1 MADTNEKPNK
11 GRGAL
16 GFIFVTV
23 LIDTMGLGIIIP
35 ILPTL
40 LEQLGHVGVSM
51 ASQYSGYLTFT
62 YATMQF
68 VCAPILGNLSDR
80 YGRRPVLLIS
90 LLGFGID
97 YLFMGFAPSIFWLFI
112 GRFIAG
118 IAGASTTT
126 ATAYI
131 SDVSTG
137 DKRAANFGLI
147 GAATGL
153 GFILGIGLGGFL
165 GGVFIRLPFFVAAG
179 LAFINAIYGFFV
191 LPESLDLK
199 NRRRFQFKRANPIGS
214 LLRLRHYST
223 AVSTLITAYTIV
235 YIGQR
240 AVENVLPFYVV
251 EKFKWTETSIGA
263 LGIFLG
269 LLIVGVQGGLVR
281 WTIPKFGL
289 RKNIMAG
296 IAFYGIGLILIS
308 LNNTPWL
315 MYVVMIPYCM
325 GGIGGTAMQGFISE
339 HVSANEQGELQGA
352 LTSLVSLTTIIGPL
366 MMASIFHHFTSQE
379 SKVYFPGAPF
389 MFGAILMGIAVILTI
404 RSFKKKEPKLLNSDT
419 TIPSH

>member
-1 MADTNEKPNK
+1 MADNQEKPQK
-11 GRGAL
+11 RHGAL

-97 YLFMGFAPSIFWLFI
+97 YLFMGFAPSILWLFV

-118 IAGASTTT
+118 VAGASTTT

-131 SDVSTG
+131 SDVSSG
-137 DKRAANFGLI
+137 DKRAANFGLV

-191 LPESLDLK
+191 LPESLDK
-199 NRRRFQFKRANPIGS
+199 ENRRKFDIKRANPIGS
-214 LLRLRHYST
+214 LARLRHYST

-235 YIGQR
+235 YIGQK
-240 AVENVLPFYVV
+240 AVESVLPFYVV
-251 EKFKWTETSIGA
+251 EKFKWSETSIGA

-308 LNNTPWL
+308 FNNTAWL
-315 MYVVMIPYCM
+315 MYVFMIPYCI
-325 GGIGGTAMQGFISE
+325 GGIGGTALQGFISE
-339 HVSANEQGELQGA
+339 HVSNKEQGELQGA
-352 LTSLVSLTTIIGPL
+352 LTSLVSVTTIVGPL
-366 MMASIFHHFTSQE
+366 MMTSIFHHFTAKS
-379 SKVYFPGAPF
+379 SPYYFPGAPF
-389 MFGAILMGIAVILTI
+389 LLGAVMMAVSILLTI
-404 RSFKKKEPKLLNSDT
+404 RSFKKKEAILLPKEVNQAR
-419 TIPSH
+419 

>member
-1 MADTNEKPNK
+1 MTDIQEKPNK

-40 LEQLGHVGVSM
+40 LEKLGHVDVSM
-51 ASQYSGYLTFT
+51 ASQYSGWLTFT

-68 VCAPILGNLSDR
+68 VCAPILGNLSDH

-90 LLGFGID
+90 LFGFGID
-97 YLFMGFAPSIFWLFI
+97 YLFMGFAPTIFWLFV

-118 IAGASTTT
+118 VAGASTTT

-131 SDVSTG
+131 SDVSHG
-137 DKRAANFGLI
+137 HKRAANFGLI

-165 GGVFIRLPFFVAAG
+165 GGIFIRLPFFVAAG
-179 LAFINAIYGFFV
+179 LAFINAVYGFFV
-191 LPESLDLK
+191 LPESLDLR
-199 NRRRFQFKRANPIGS
+199 NRRRFHIKRANPIGS
-214 LLRLRHYST
+214 LLSLKNHSL

-235 YIGQR
+235 YIGQK
-240 AVENVLPFYVV
+240 AVESVLPFYVV

-289 RKNIMAG
+289 RKNILAG
-296 IAFYGIGLILIS
+296 IACYGIGLILIS
-308 LNNTPWL
+308 FNNTPWL
-315 MYVVMIPYCM
+315 MYAFMIPYCI

-339 HVSANEQGELQGA
+339 HVSPKEQGELQGA

-366 MMASIFHHFTSQE
+366 MMTSIFHRFTTNE

-389 MFGAILMGIAVILTI
+389 LLGAIMMGLAIILTI
-404 RSFKKKEPKLLNSDT
+404 RSFKKKDPKLLTQQAST
-419 TIPSH
+419 PTR